1 MISCSDGRLY
11 RTPRPSPIAPLERPH
26 VTKPTSPLSD
36 FVRRTL
42 DHNRISYRRL
52 AECAVDPETGER
64 LDHRWLNGLVN
75 GRYTTAPTPARL
87 RALAAGLRVPPVVV
101 KRLAAQQFLDLE
113 AEGGEDVGDDA
124 YLIYLQ
130 AKRLP
135 PEDRAVV
142 RDLVRRLADC
152 ATPGPSACR

>member
-1 MISCSDGRLY
+1 M
-11 RTPRPSPIAPLERPH
+11 
-26 VTKPTSPLSD
+26 TKPTSPLSD

-113 AEGGEDVGDDA
+113 AEDGEDVGDDA

>member
-1 MISCSDGRLY
+1 M
-11 RTPRPSPIAPLERPH
+11 
-26 VTKPTSPLSD
+26 TKPTSPLSD
-36 FVRRTL
+36 FIRRTL
-42 DHNRISYRRL
+42 DHHRMSYRQL
-52 AECAVDPETGER
+52 AEAAVDPETGER
-64 LDHRWLNGLVN
+64 LDHRWLNGLVK
-75 GRYTTAPTPARL
+75 GRYTTAPAPARL

-113 AEGGEDVGDDA
+113 TDGGEDVGDDA

-130 AKRLP
+130 AKRLL

-152 ATPGPSACR
+152 AAPAPPARR